1 MLLVNLQQVRGVLEE
16 QTVIAEAL
24 SDHELVVAARAGDER
39 AFETLVRTHAD
50 AVYGHALRF
59 FGNPSAAEDATQ
71 EVFVKMFRSLASF
84 DGRSALSTWLFRV
97 TRNVCL
103 DMMRAG
109 ARRPIPTDP
118 IDLAPPTVRDFADDV
133 VLSRTVETAI
143 RALPPEERDALGA
156 VTLFGMSY
164 EQAATAFEV
173 PVGTVK
179 SRVFRAR
186 RTLAHLLEPAEG
198 GA

>member
-1 MLLVNLQQVRGVLEE
+1 MVPTNAMSDRELVN
-16 QTVIAEAL
+16 AAL
-24 SDHELVVAARAGDER
+24 AGDEQ
-39 AFETLVRTHAD
+39 AFERLVRTHAD

-59 FGNPSAAEDATQ
+59 FGERTAAEDATQ
-71 EVFVKMFRSLASF
+71 EVFVKVFRSLATF
-84 DGRSALSTWLFRV
+84 DGRSAFSTWLYRI

-103 DMMRAG
+103 DLARAG
-109 ARRPIPTDP
+109 KHRAVPVDP
-118 IDLAPPTVRDFADDV
+118 IDIEPPTVQDFADDV
-133 VLSRTVETAI
+133 VMSRTVETAI

-164 EQAATAFEV
+164 EQAAEAFSI

-186 RTLAHLLEPAEG
+186 KTLGALLRPTEG

>member
-1 MLLVNLQQVRGVLEE
+1 
-16 QTVIAEAL
+16 VIAAAL
-24 SDHELVVAARAGDER
+24 SDHDLVAAARAGDER
-39 AFETLVRTHAD
+39 AFETLVRAHAD

-59 FGNPSAAEDATQ
+59 FGDPPTAEDATQ
-71 EVFVKMFRSLASF
+71 EVFIKMFRSLASF
-84 DGRSALSTWLFRV
+84 DGRSALSTWLFRI

-103 DMMRAG
+103 DIARAG
-109 ARRPIPTDP
+109 AKRPVPTDP
-118 IDLAPPTVRDFADDV
+118 VDLIPPTVRDFADDV

-143 RALPPEERDALGA
+143 KALPPEERDALGA
-156 VTLFGMSY
+156 VSLFGMSY
-164 EQAATAFEV
+164 EQAAAAFEV